1 LAASSLRP
9 YEVLE
14 VTPGTSMSLKD
25 VLRPERS
32 PVLVRE
38 KIGSEGLVNFDL
50 VAARVVPIDDHFV
63 LSGAVYSIPRDRGL
77 ELIGAL
83 REALDGLA
91 PDSLEARHVLSATIS
106 KHWLKWFLTPIRL
119 PVLVDQMTGEPIA
132 LVTDHYRVKD
142 WATLEQALSREADVE
157 GDRSEGW
164 NRVFTGKDG
173 LQRRSV
179 AINPGER
186 ADRLE
191 AFYRT
196 QNYADQGRPWF
207 EGVAGRAVEF
217 MSREISDPQA
227 MAGNERR
234 GEESPPSSPVRLPPP
249 EVMTEA
255 IERRIHQLYADWA
268 DRPLAALDG
277 QTPRE
282 AIKTPEGLE
291 RVKYLLR
298 TYEQSE
304 ARQSKEQQRMPAS
317 YDFLWRALGIT
328 P

>member
-1 LAASSLRP
+1 
-9 YEVLE
+9 
-14 VTPGTSMSLKD
+14 M
-25 VLRPERS
+25 
-32 PVLVRE
+32 
-38 KIGSEGLVNFDL
+38 
-50 VAARVVPIDDHFV
+50 
-63 LSGAVYSIPRDRGL
+63 YSIPRDRGL
-77 ELIGAL
+77 ELIGVL

-91 PDSLEARHVLSATIS
+91 PDSPEARHVLSATIS
-106 KHWLKWFLTPIRL
+106 QHWLKWFLTPIRM
-119 PVLVDQMTGEPIA
+119 PVMVDQMTGEPIA
-132 LVTDHYRVKD
+132 LVTDHYGVKD

-191 AFYRT
+191 VFYRT
-196 QNYADQGRPWF
+196 QKYADQGRPWF

-217 MSREISDPQA
+217 VSREISDPQTIA
-227 MAGNERR
+227 RNERA
-234 GEESPPSSPVRLPPP
+234 GEGSPPSSPVQLPAP
-249 EVMTEA
+249 EVMTKA

-304 ARQSKEQQRMPAS
+304 ARQSKEQQRLPAS
-317 YDFLWRALGIT
+317 YDFLWRELGIT